1 MLIAEKR
8 NVYEQIVAELK
19 ILIETGAMR
28 YGEKLP
34 SVRTYA
40 VERKVNPNTVAKAYA
55 ELEKARYIRMQPK
68 KGGYVCYGEADSS
81 AEKRGK
87 DTEVWV
93 SAIYKQGVAKEEL
106 LAVIDKIYGE
116 GGNND

>member
-40 VERKVNPNTVAKAYA
+40 VERKVNPNTVAKAYQ
-55 ELEKARYIRMQPK
+55 ELEAENLIYTDGTLGKFVSNNRLYLAK
-68 KGGYVCYGEADSS
+68 KRQEYLEEQMASF
-81 AEKRGK
+81 
-87 DTEVWV
+87 
-93 SAIYKQGVAKEEL
+93 KEEL
-106 LAVIDKIYGE
+106 KKCGVDEEEFLCLAKK
-116 GGNND
+116 